1 MTDINFR
8 GTGVALVTPFNARG
22 EINFSSL
29 EKIVNHVINGGV
41 DYLVALGTTAETP
54 TLSEEEKEKV
64 VSSII
69 KFNAKRVPIIL
80 GMGGNNTLALIES
93 IRNYDFSNI
102 DGILSVAPYY
112 NKPTQEGIYEHFK
125 AVAEASPLPIILYN
139 VPGRTSSNIS
149 AETCLKLALDFE
161 NILAVKEA
169 SGDFSQV
176 MEILRMKPK
185 NFHVI
190 SGDDAISLPMI
201 SIGSSGVISV
211 IGNAFPSEFSEMV
224 RLTLNNSLDEAR
236 RIHYK
241 LLPVIETMFAEGNPA
256 GVKAFLKQ
264 INLCTE
270 EVRLP
275 LIKASNKL
283 SKKVDEILKEF

>member
-8 GTGVALVTPFNARG
+8 GTGVALVTPFDARG
-22 EINFSSL
+22 EIDFSSL
-29 EKIVNHVINGGV
+29 EKIVNHVINGGI

-54 TLSEEEKEKV
+54 TLSKEEKEKV

-93 IRNYDFSNI
+93 IRNYNFSNI

-149 AETCLKLALDFE
+149 AETCLKLALNFE

-185 NFHVI
+185 NFHVV

-201 SIGSSGVISV
+201 SLGGSGVISV

-224 RLTLNNSLDEAR
+224 RLTLSNSLDKAR

-264 INLCTE
+264 MNLCTE

-283 SKKVDEILKEF
+283 FKKVDEILKEI

>member
-1 MTDINFR
+1 MTEINFK
-8 GTGVALVTPFNARG
+8 GTGVALVTPFNTRG
-22 EINFSSL
+22 EIDFDSL

-54 TLSEEEKEKV
+54 TLSEEEKRKV
-64 VSSII
+64 VFSII
-69 KFNAKRVPIIL
+69 KSNAKRVPIIL
-80 GMGGNNTLALIES
+80 GMGGNNTLALTES
-93 IRNYDFSNI
+93 IRNYDLSNI

-112 NKPTQEGIYEHFK
+112 NKPTQEGLYEHFK

-149 AETCLKLALDFE
+149 ADTCLKLALNFK

-169 SGDFSQV
+169 SGNFSQV

-185 NFHVI
+185 NFHVV
-190 SGDDAISLPMI
+190 SGDDALSLPMI
-201 SIGSSGVISV
+201 SLGGSGVISV

-224 RLTLNNSLDEAR
+224 RLTLDNSLDKAR
-236 RIHYK
+236 KIHYK
-241 LLPVIETMFAEGNPA
+241 LLPVIEAMFAEGNPA

-264 INLCTE
+264 MNLCTE

-275 LIKASNKL
+275 LIKASNNL
-283 SKKVDEILKEF
+283 FKKVDELLKEF